1 MTKSAVQTDSAI
13 VRCHSPRGGLPR
25 PRELSGNRTAEFG
38 RYTNYIWR
46 AIEEDFQ
53 RSIDAELE
61 KI

>member
-1 MTKSAVQTDSAI
+1 MTKSAVQIDSAI
-13 VRCHSPRGGLPR
+13 VRCHPPRAVCR
-25 PRELSGNRTAEFG
+25 ARANFRGNRTAEFG

-46 AIEEDFQ
+46 AIEEDVQ

>member
-1 MTKSAVQTDSAI
+1 LPLA
-13 VRCHSPRGGLPR
+13 PGGLPR